1 MRTARLL
8 TIPFLFAALNVSA
21 NEYPTIESV
30 RNVVTCMAEN
40 GGQTEETLYAC
51 SCRLDA
57 LKAAF
62 TFEEYENVSVYVRNR
77 AMPGEK
83 GAVFRDLG
91 KSTKDLRARYDKVES
106 QAKKNCPVAKRVV
119 RQSK

>member
-1 MRTARLL
+1 
-8 TIPFLFAALNVSA
+8 
-21 NEYPTIESV
+21 
-30 RNVVTCMAEN
+30 MAEN

-57 LKAAF
+57 VKSVF

-91 KSTKDLRARYDKVES
+91 KSTKELRARYDEVEAM
-106 QAKKNCPVAKRVV
+106 AKKNCPVAKRVV
-119 RQSK
+119 RTGK